1 VDTALNDF
9 PFFQYDNLIG
19 MPDGEYISL
28 VVMVVDNGNGIDNVS
43 IYVNNNL
50 EEVVSDP
57 PYRFTHSYQS

>member
-1 VDTALNDF
+1 
-9 PFFQYDNLIG
+9 